1 MGEVLKEKCPTI
13 KQGNIIETGIENQ
26 QTILLKNTKYKSQ
39 GISVIKTKL
48 NWDFWKKTLTEAE
61 CLT

>member
-48 NWDFWKKTLTEAE
+48 NWDFLKKTLT
-61 CLT
+61 